1 MEYYFRGKTQP
12 QVDAE
17 VINFTT
23 SILKIYG
30 EAPKFS
36 GSCYTFHKV
45 LVSLFSGKLYYNGD
59 HIITKIGKNY
69 FDSSGK
75 VKDVTGYLPEEDY
88 GKEYFNNAFKKY
100 L

>member
-1 MEYYFRGKTQP
+1 MEYFYKGKTQP

-17 VINFTT
+17 IINFTT
-23 SILKIYG
+23 TIYKIFG

-36 GSCYTFHKV
+36 GSCLWFHK
-45 LVSLFSGKLYYNGD
+45 LLLNTFGGKPYYNSY

-69 FDSSGK
+69 FDANGK
-75 VKDVTGYLPEEDY
+75 ADPTGYLPVEAFGEEY
-88 GKEYFNNAFKKY
+88 FQKAFKEY